1 MKRWFIIMFYI
12 LLPNKHFPKRLPTPI
27 YEEMVHFLP
36 QVSINIYIYI
46 LHNNIKFIVYL
57 QEIVLIFT

>member
-46 LHNNIKFIVYL
+46 YI
-57 QEIVLIFT
+57 T

>member
-1 MKRWFIIMFYI
+1 MFYI
-12 LLPNKHFPKRLPTPI
+12 LLPNKHFPKRVPTPI

-46 LHNNIKFIVYL
+46 LYNNIKFIVYL
-57 QEIVLIFT
+57 